1 VRFPRPA
8 NGQRRP
14 PSAVAVPPADAQGR
28 PAAAPQAAEAWAGAE
43 SPPPPTLS
51 AEDDRFLA
59 SIALA
64 VERRGLVTPAV
75 LWLEGLRPLS
85 YLGSQ
90 ALWFCEPLLQALV
103 PSLSLGRLAGILE
116 ERSHLERLI
125 QHIEAAAARPA
136 VAGPPASGGAS

>member
-1 VRFPRPA
+1 LAPAGAPERPAPPPRPA
-8 NGQRRP
+8 DG
-14 PSAVAVPPADAQGR
+14 
-28 PAAAPQAAEAWAGAE
+28 WAGAE
-43 SPPPPTLS
+43 SPRPPTLS

-103 PSLSLGRLAGILE
+103 PSLSPGRLAGILE
-116 ERSHLERLI
+116 ERAHLERLI

-136 VAGPPASGGAS
+136 AGPATAGGES